1 MKIKML
7 VMDVDG
13 TMTDGNIYMSANG
26 ETIKAFNIKDGYTIY
41 TLGKYDITPVII
53 TGRESQIVAR
63 RAEELKI
70 TEVHQGVHDKLAK
83 LHEVMDKAGVAIEEV
98 AYIGD
103 DYNDLDCMKAC
114 GYVGCPAD
122 AEDDI
127 KPFVDYICQAR
138 SGEGVI
144 REFVKKI
151 ISIEG

>member
-1 MKIKML
+1 ML

-26 ETIKAFNIKDGYTIY
+26 ETFKAFNIKDGYTIY

-83 LHEVMDKAGVAIEEV
+83 LHEVMDKAGVAIDEV

-103 DYNDLDCMKAC
+103 DYNDMDCMKIC

-144 REFVKKI
+144 REFVKRI
-151 ISIEG
+151 ISLNK

>member
-1 MKIKML
+1 
-7 VMDVDG
+7 
-13 TMTDGNIYMSANG
+13 
-26 ETIKAFNIKDGYTIY
+26 
-41 TLGKYDITPVII
+41 
-53 TGRESQIVAR
+53 
-63 RAEELKI
+63 
-70 TEVHQGVHDKLAK
+70 
-83 LHEVMDKAGVAIEEV
+83 
-98 AYIGD
+98 
-103 DYNDLDCMKAC
+103 MKAC